1 MKKRA
6 MSLLL
11 ALVMMLALLPAQT
24 WATDTVDE
32 PGEAEE
38 QTMPAEPQEEA
49 LKAEKTAEA
58 PQVQAEAVT
67 SGTCGAEGDGSNLR
81 WSLSGGVLTISGTG
95 AMKDWEFYGNNVSP
109 WKESKDQ
116 ITRVV
121 IKSGVTSIGNN
132 AFSSCF
138 YLTDISMP
146 DTVTRIGR
154 EAIYACLNLT
164 SLDISRV
171 KTFDAGALCNS
182 GLTEV
187 AIPSGITELPGNLL
201 SSCKKLTKV
210 TLPEGITK
218 IGVTVFGECESLA
231 SITLPRTVTSI
242 GSYAFDDTA
251 IRTIDIPNGVTE
263 IGERAFGQCPNL
275 TELVIPDSVV
285 KIGLNVV
292 EGCSKLRSI
301 YIGKNVTSLFETFG
315 GYGSFVR
322 VPFADCSALATIT
335 VNKDNQSYTAV
346 DNVLFDKEMKQL
358 IRCAPAKTGSYSLP
372 ASVTSIYWREA
383 FADSQLTDITIP
395 EGVTVIPKLTF
406 MNSAV
411 RTVILPK
418 TLTTIYESAFKGC
431 TNLTSIAIPEGIEN
445 IEAETFY
452 NCTSLAR
459 VTLPNSLRR
468 IYSEAFSGC
477 TGLGS
482 IVIPEGTWYIANHA
496 FFGCTA
502 MAYVGFPKTIASI
515 EEAAFLGC
523 ENLKDVYYKGTETE
537 WKEVARG
544 WPIEGDPLIKLD
556 TIFHFETDAPATPL
570 LPGCPTG
577 GDKVQI
583 QDVAFVYE
591 FLTGQKQGDDA
602 VKEGSAQWNAMNVN
616 GDETVDVYDLQMIY
630 EMACGLQ

>member
-49 LKAEKTAEA
+49 LKAETTAEA
-58 PQVQAEAVT
+58 PQVQVEAVT

-95 AMKDWEFYGNNVSP
+95 AMKNWKNYYDPSP
-109 WKESKDQ
+109 WEKNDQ
-116 ITRVV
+116 ITHVV
-121 IKSGVTSIGNN
+121 IESGVTSIGNS
-132 AFSSCF
+132 AFWGCF

-146 DTVTRIGR
+146 DTVTRIGG

-164 SLDISRV
+164 SLDISCV

-218 IGVTVFGECESLA
+218 IGVTVFASCESLT
-231 SITLPRTVTSI
+231 SIKIPSTVASI
-242 GSYAFDDTA
+242 GSYAFDQSA
-251 IRTIDIPNGVTE
+251 IQNISIPDGVTE
-263 IGERAFGQCPNL
+263 IGEMAFGQCPNL

-285 KIGLNVV
+285 KIGRNIV
-292 EGCSKLRSI
+292 EGSSKLRSI
-301 YIGKNVTSLFETFG
+301 HLGKGVENIFWVNSIAGANEFRTFQDCESLT
-315 GYGSFVR
+315 Y
-322 VPFADCSALATIT
+322 IT
-335 VNKDNQSYTAV
+335 VDPDNQYYTAE
-346 DNVLFDKEMKQL
+346 DNVLFNKDKTEVY
-358 IRCAPAKTGSYSLP
+358 RSAPGKTGSY
-372 ASVTSIYWREA
+372 
-383 FADSQLTDITIP
+383 
-395 EGVTVIPKLTF
+395 
-406 MNSAV
+406 
-411 RTVILPK
+411 
-418 TLTTIYESAFKGC
+418 
-431 TNLTSIAIPEGIEN
+431 
-445 IEAETFY
+445 
-452 NCTSLAR
+452 
-459 VTLPNSLRR
+459 TLPNSVKTMENTFIFEDSQL
-468 IYSEAFSGC
+468 S
-477 TGLGS
+477 S
-482 IVIPEGTWYIANHA
+482 IVIPEGVQSIPRSTFKN
-496 FFGCTA
+496 CT
-502 MAYVGFPKTIASI
+502 
-515 EEAAFLGC
+515 
-523 ENLKDVYYKGTETE
+523 NLKKIWLPKSLRIVGMNAFVAGMEDLGADPIEDVYYAGSEDDWNSINFVDGIRPSGTVHYNAE
-537 WKEVARG
+537 
-544 WPIEGDPLIKLD
+544 
-556 TIFHFETDAPATPL
+556 TPL

-616 GDETVDVYDLQMIY
+616 GDETVDVYDLQTIY
-630 EMACGLQ
+630 EIACGL

>member
-95 AMKDWEFYGNNVSP
+95 AMKNWKNYYDPSP
-109 WKESKDQ
+109 WEKNDQ
-116 ITRVV
+116 ITHVV
-121 IKSGVTSIGNN
+121 IESGVTSIGNS
-132 AFSSCF
+132 AFWGCF

-285 KIGLNVV
+285 KIGRNVV

-301 YIGKNVTSLFETFG
+301 HLGKGVENIFWVNSIAGANEFRTFQDCESLT
-315 GYGSFVR
+315 Y
-322 VPFADCSALATIT
+322 IT
-335 VNKDNQSYTAV
+335 VDPDNQYYTAE
-346 DNVLFDKEMKQL
+346 DNVLFNKDKTEVY
-358 IRCAPAKTGSYSLP
+358 RSAPGKTGSY
-372 ASVTSIYWREA
+372 
-383 FADSQLTDITIP
+383 
-395 EGVTVIPKLTF
+395 
-406 MNSAV
+406 
-411 RTVILPK
+411 
-418 TLTTIYESAFKGC
+418 
-431 TNLTSIAIPEGIEN
+431 
-445 IEAETFY
+445 
-452 NCTSLAR
+452 
-459 VTLPNSLRR
+459 TLPNSVKTMENTFIFEDSQL
-468 IYSEAFSGC
+468 S
-477 TGLGS
+477 S
-482 IVIPEGTWYIANHA
+482 IVIPEG
-496 FFGCTA
+496 
-502 MAYVGFPKTIASI
+502 VQGFPRCTFKNCT
-515 EEAAFLGC
+515 
-523 ENLKDVYYKGTETE
+523 NLKEIWLPKSLKVVGQNAFVASMEDLGADPIEDVYYAGSKDDWNDIYFADGGRPSGTVHYNAE
-537 WKEVARG
+537 
-544 WPIEGDPLIKLD
+544 
-556 TIFHFETDAPATPL
+556 TPL

>member
-32 PGEAEE
+32 PGETEE
-38 QTMPAEPQEEA
+38 QTMPAEPQKEA

-95 AMKDWEFYGNNVSP
+95 AMKNWKNYYDPSP
-109 WKESKDQ
+109 WEKNDQ
-116 ITRVV
+116 ITHVV
-121 IKSGVTSIGNN
+121 IESGVTSIGNS
-132 AFSSCF
+132 AFWGCF

-146 DTVTRIGR
+146 DTVTRIGG

-164 SLDISRV
+164 SLDISCV

-218 IGVTVFGECESLA
+218 IGVTVFASCESLT
-231 SITLPRTVTSI
+231 SIKIPSTVTSI
-242 GSYAFDDTA
+242 GSYAFDQSA
-251 IRTIDIPNGVTE
+251 IQNISIPDGVTE
-263 IGERAFGQCPNL
+263 IGERAFSYCPNL
-275 TELVIPDSVV
+275 TELVIPDSVL
-285 KIGLNVV
+285 KIGHKIV
-292 EGCSKLRSI
+292 EGSSKLRSI
-301 YIGKNVTSLFETFG
+301 HLGKGVENIFWVNSIAGANEFRTFQDCESLT
-315 GYGSFVR
+315 Y
-322 VPFADCSALATIT
+322 IT
-335 VNKDNQSYTAV
+335 VDPDNQYYTAE
-346 DNVLFDKEMKQL
+346 DNVLFNKDKTEVY
-358 IRCAPAKTGSYSLP
+358 RSAPGKTGSY
-372 ASVTSIYWREA
+372 
-383 FADSQLTDITIP
+383 
-395 EGVTVIPKLTF
+395 
-406 MNSAV
+406 
-411 RTVILPK
+411 
-418 TLTTIYESAFKGC
+418 
-431 TNLTSIAIPEGIEN
+431 
-445 IEAETFY
+445 
-452 NCTSLAR
+452 
-459 VTLPNSLRR
+459 TLPNSVKTMENTFIFEDSQL
-468 IYSEAFSGC
+468 S
-477 TGLGS
+477 S
-482 IVIPEGTWYIANHA
+482 IVIPEG
-496 FFGCTA
+496 
-502 MAYVGFPKTIASI
+502 VQGFPRCTFKNCT
-515 EEAAFLGC
+515 
-523 ENLKDVYYKGTETE
+523 NLKEIWLPKSLKVVGQNAFVASMEDLGADPIEDVYYAGSKDDWNDIYFADGGRPSGTVHYNAE
-537 WKEVARG
+537 
-544 WPIEGDPLIKLD
+544 
-556 TIFHFETDAPATPL
+556 TPL

-616 GDETVDVYDLQMIY
+616 GDETVDVYDLQTIY
-630 EMACGLQ
+630 EIACGLQ

>member
-95 AMKDWEFYGNNVSP
+95 AMKDWGFYGNNVSP
-109 WKESKDQ
+109 WCENEQ
-116 ITRVV
+116 ITSVV
-121 IKSGVTSIGNN
+121 IGEGVTTIGDNAFFSCRQVAKVKLPTTLKSIGSCAFYN
-132 AFSSCF
+132 ASLKNIDIPDGVTTLSMAFQNCRGLTAINVPSSV
-138 YLTDISMP
+138 TDI
-146 DTVTRIGR
+146 DAAFCNCIG
-154 EAIYACLNLT
+154 LT
-164 SLDISRV
+164 S
-171 KTFDAGALCNS
+171 
-182 GLTEV
+182 
-187 AIPSGITELPGNLL
+187 
-201 SSCKKLTKV
+201 V
-210 TLPEGITK
+210 TLPEGLKELGDYTFSECTSLTSIK
-218 IGVTVFGECESLA
+218 IPS
-231 SITLPRTVTSI
+231 TVTSI
-242 GSYAFDDTA
+242 GSYAFDQSA

-315 GYGSFVR
+315 GYGSFQR

-383 FADSQLTDITIP
+383 FADSQLTDITIH

-502 MAYVGFPKTIASI
+502 MAYVGFPKTIARI

>member
-49 LKAEKTAEA
+49 LKAETTAEA
-58 PQVQAEAVT
+58 PQVQVEAVT

-95 AMKDWEFYGNNVSP
+95 AMKNWKNYYDPSP
-109 WKESKDQ
+109 WEKNDQ
-116 ITRVV
+116 ITHVV
-121 IKSGVTSIGNN
+121 IESGVTSIGNS
-132 AFSSCF
+132 AFWGCF

-146 DTVTRIGR
+146 DTVTRIGD

-164 SLDISRV
+164 SLDISCV

-218 IGVTVFGECESLA
+218 IGVTVFASCESLT
-231 SITLPRTVTSI
+231 SIKIPSTVTSI
-242 GSYAFDDTA
+242 GSYAFDQSA
-251 IRTIDIPNGVTE
+251 IQNISIPDGVTE
-263 IGERAFGQCPNL
+263 IGEMAFGQCPNL

-285 KIGLNVV
+285 KIGRNIV
-292 EGCSKLRSI
+292 EGSSKLRSI
-301 YIGKNVTSLFETFG
+301 HLGKGVENIFWVNSIAGANEFRTFQDCESLT
-315 GYGSFVR
+315 Y
-322 VPFADCSALATIT
+322 IT
-335 VNKDNQSYTAV
+335 VDPDNQYYTAE
-346 DNVLFDKEMKQL
+346 DNVLFNKDKTEVY
-358 IRCAPAKTGSYSLP
+358 RSAPGKTGSY
-372 ASVTSIYWREA
+372 
-383 FADSQLTDITIP
+383 
-395 EGVTVIPKLTF
+395 
-406 MNSAV
+406 
-411 RTVILPK
+411 
-418 TLTTIYESAFKGC
+418 
-431 TNLTSIAIPEGIEN
+431 
-445 IEAETFY
+445 
-452 NCTSLAR
+452 
-459 VTLPNSLRR
+459 TLPNSVKTMENTFIFEDSQL
-468 IYSEAFSGC
+468 S
-477 TGLGS
+477 S
-482 IVIPEGTWYIANHA
+482 IVIPEGVQSIPRSTFKN
-496 FFGCTA
+496 CT
-502 MAYVGFPKTIASI
+502 
-515 EEAAFLGC
+515 
-523 ENLKDVYYKGTETE
+523 NLKKIWLPKSLRIVGMNAFVAGMEDLGADPIEDVYYAGSEDDWNSINFVDGIRPSGTVHYNAE
-537 WKEVARG
+537 
-544 WPIEGDPLIKLD
+544 
-556 TIFHFETDAPATPL
+556 TPL

-616 GDETVDVYDLQMIY
+616 GDETVDVYDLQTIY
-630 EMACGLQ
+630 EIACGLQ

>member
-95 AMKDWEFYGNNVSP
+95 AMKNWKNYYDPSP
-109 WKESKDQ
+109 WEKNDQ
-116 ITRVV
+116 ITHVV
-121 IKSGVTSIGNN
+121 IESGVTSIGNS
-132 AFSSCF
+132 AFWGCF

-285 KIGLNVV
+285 KIGRNVV

-301 YIGKNVTSLFETFG
+301 HLGKGVENIFWVNSIAGANEFRTFQDCESLT
-315 GYGSFVR
+315 Y
-322 VPFADCSALATIT
+322 IT
-335 VNKDNQSYTAV
+335 VDPNNQYYTAE
-346 DNVLFDKEMKQL
+346 DNVLFNKDKTEVY
-358 IRCAPAKTGSYSLP
+358 RSAPGKTGSY
-372 ASVTSIYWREA
+372 
-383 FADSQLTDITIP
+383 
-395 EGVTVIPKLTF
+395 
-406 MNSAV
+406 
-411 RTVILPK
+411 
-418 TLTTIYESAFKGC
+418 
-431 TNLTSIAIPEGIEN
+431 
-445 IEAETFY
+445 
-452 NCTSLAR
+452 
-459 VTLPNSLRR
+459 TLPNSVKTMENTFIFEDSQL
-468 IYSEAFSGC
+468 S
-477 TGLGS
+477 S
-482 IVIPEGTWYIANHA
+482 IVIPEG
-496 FFGCTA
+496 
-502 MAYVGFPKTIASI
+502 VQGFPRCTFKNCT
-515 EEAAFLGC
+515 
-523 ENLKDVYYKGTETE
+523 NLKEIWLPKSLKVVGQNAFVASMEDLGADPIEDVYYAGSKDDWNDIYFADGGRPSGTVHYNAE
-537 WKEVARG
+537 
-544 WPIEGDPLIKLD
+544 
-556 TIFHFETDAPATPL
+556 TPL

-616 GDETVDVYDLQMIY
+616 GDETVDVYDLQTIY

>member
-6 MSLLL
+6 ISLLL
-11 ALVMMLALLPAQT
+11 AVVMMLALLPAQT

-116 ITRVV
+116 ITHVV

-315 GYGSFVR
+315 GYDSFQR

-383 FADSQLTDITIP
+383 FADSQLTDITIH

-537 WKEVARG
+537 WEKVARG

-556 TIFHFETDAPATPL
+556 TNFHFETDAPATPL
-570 LPGCPTG
+570 LPGNPTG
-577 GDKVQI
+577 SGKVDI
-583 QDVAFVYE
+583 QDVAFAYE
-591 FLTGQKQGDDA
+591 YLTGQKQGENA
-602 VKEGSAQWNAMNVN
+602 VEENSAQWNAMDVN
-616 GDETVDVYDLQMIY
+616 GDKTVDVYDLQAIY
-630 EMACGLQ
+630 EMAVGLR

>member
-38 QTMPAEPQEEA
+38 QTMPAEPQKEA
-49 LKAEKTAEA
+49 LKAEKAAEA

-67 SGTCGAEGDGSNLR
+67 SGTCGAEGDGSNLT
-81 WSLSGGVLTISGTG
+81 WKLSGGVLTISGTG
-95 AMKDWEFYGNNVSP
+95 AMKNWKNYYDPSP
-109 WKESKDQ
+109 WEKNDQ
-116 ITRVV
+116 ITHVV
-121 IKSGVTSIGNN
+121 IESGVTSIGNS
-132 AFSSCF
+132 AFWGCF

-285 KIGLNVV
+285 KIGRNIV
-292 EGCSKLRSI
+292 EGSSKLRSI
-301 YIGKNVTSLFETFG
+301 HLGKGVENIFWVNSIAGANEFRTFQDCESLT
-315 GYGSFVR
+315 Y
-322 VPFADCSALATIT
+322 IT
-335 VNKDNQSYTAV
+335 VDPDNQYYTAE
-346 DNVLFDKEMKQL
+346 DNVLFNKDKTEVY
-358 IRCAPAKTGSYSLP
+358 RSAPGKTGSY
-372 ASVTSIYWREA
+372 
-383 FADSQLTDITIP
+383 
-395 EGVTVIPKLTF
+395 
-406 MNSAV
+406 
-411 RTVILPK
+411 
-418 TLTTIYESAFKGC
+418 
-431 TNLTSIAIPEGIEN
+431 
-445 IEAETFY
+445 
-452 NCTSLAR
+452 
-459 VTLPNSLRR
+459 TLPNSVKTMENTFIFEDSQL
-468 IYSEAFSGC
+468 S
-477 TGLGS
+477 S
-482 IVIPEGTWYIANHA
+482 IVIPEGVQSIPRSTFKN
-496 FFGCTA
+496 CT
-502 MAYVGFPKTIASI
+502 
-515 EEAAFLGC
+515 
-523 ENLKDVYYKGTETE
+523 NLKKIWLPKSLRIVGMNAFVAGMEDLGADPIEDVYYAGSEDDWNSINFVDGIRPSGTVHYNAE
-537 WKEVARG
+537 
-544 WPIEGDPLIKLD
+544 
-556 TIFHFETDAPATPL
+556 TPL

-616 GDETVDVYDLQMIY
+616 GDETVDVYDLQTIY
-630 EMACGLQ
+630 EIACGLQ

>member
-38 QTMPAEPQEEA
+38 QTMPAEPQKEA

-67 SGTCGAEGDGSNLR
+67 SGTCGAEGDGSNLT

-109 WKESKDQ
+109 WCENEQ
-116 ITRVV
+116 ITGIV
-121 IKSGVTSIGNN
+121 INDGVTSVGDGAFYQCKNVTNVKLPDTLKSIGYL
-132 AFSSCF
+132 AFYSCF
-138 YLTDISMP
+138 GLKAVDIPNGVTSLTSAFQNCRSLTTIDVPSSVTDIGGAFATCVS
-146 DTVTRIGR
+146 
-154 EAIYACLNLT
+154 LT
-164 SLDISRV
+164 
-171 KTFDAGALCNS
+171 N
-182 GLTEV
+182 
-187 AIPSGITELPGNLL
+187 
-201 SSCKKLTKV
+201 V
-210 TLPEGITK
+210 TLPEGLTEIGKNAFASCERLTSIK
-218 IGVTVFGECESLA
+218 IPS
-231 SITLPRTVTSI
+231 TVTSI

-285 KIGLNVV
+285 KIGRNVV

-301 YIGKNVTSLFETFG
+301 HLGKGVENIFWVNSIAGANEFRTFQDCESLT
-315 GYGSFVR
+315 Y
-322 VPFADCSALATIT
+322 IT
-335 VNKDNQSYTAV
+335 VDPDNQYYTAE
-346 DNVLFDKEMKQL
+346 DNVLFNKDKTEVY
-358 IRCAPAKTGSYSLP
+358 RSAPGKTGSY
-372 ASVTSIYWREA
+372 
-383 FADSQLTDITIP
+383 
-395 EGVTVIPKLTF
+395 
-406 MNSAV
+406 
-411 RTVILPK
+411 
-418 TLTTIYESAFKGC
+418 
-431 TNLTSIAIPEGIEN
+431 
-445 IEAETFY
+445 
-452 NCTSLAR
+452 
-459 VTLPNSLRR
+459 TLPNSVKTMENTFIFEDSQL
-468 IYSEAFSGC
+468 S
-477 TGLGS
+477 S
-482 IVIPEGTWYIANHA
+482 IVIPEG
-496 FFGCTA
+496 
-502 MAYVGFPKTIASI
+502 VQGFPRCTFKNCT
-515 EEAAFLGC
+515 
-523 ENLKDVYYKGTETE
+523 NLKKIWLPKSLKVVGSNAFVAGMEDLGADPIEDVYYAGSEDDWNNIYFAGGGHPSGTVHYNAE
-537 WKEVARG
+537 
-544 WPIEGDPLIKLD
+544 
-556 TIFHFETDAPATPL
+556 TPL
-570 LPGCPTG
+570 QPGCPTG

>member
-95 AMKDWEFYGNNVSP
+95 AMKNWKNYYDPSP
-109 WKESKDQ
+109 WEKNDQ
-116 ITRVV
+116 ITHVV
-121 IKSGVTSIGNN
+121 IESGVTSIGNS
-132 AFSSCF
+132 AFWGCF

-285 KIGLNVV
+285 KIGRNVV

-301 YIGKNVTSLFETFG
+301 HLGKGVENIFWVNSIAGANEFRTFQDCESLT
-315 GYGSFVR
+315 Y
-322 VPFADCSALATIT
+322 IT
-335 VNKDNQSYTAV
+335 VDPNNQYYTAE
-346 DNVLFDKEMKQL
+346 DNVLFNKDKTEVY
-358 IRCAPAKTGSYSLP
+358 RSAPGKTGSY
-372 ASVTSIYWREA
+372 
-383 FADSQLTDITIP
+383 
-395 EGVTVIPKLTF
+395 
-406 MNSAV
+406 
-411 RTVILPK
+411 
-418 TLTTIYESAFKGC
+418 
-431 TNLTSIAIPEGIEN
+431 
-445 IEAETFY
+445 
-452 NCTSLAR
+452 
-459 VTLPNSLRR
+459 TLPNSVKTMENTFIFEDSQL
-468 IYSEAFSGC
+468 S
-477 TGLGS
+477 S
-482 IVIPEGTWYIANHA
+482 IVIPEG
-496 FFGCTA
+496 
-502 MAYVGFPKTIASI
+502 VQGFPRCTFKNCT
-515 EEAAFLGC
+515 
-523 ENLKDVYYKGTETE
+523 NLKEIWLPKSLKVVGQNAFVASMEDLGADPIEDVYYAGSKDDWNDIYFADGGRPSGTVHYNAE
-537 WKEVARG
+537 
-544 WPIEGDPLIKLD
+544 
-556 TIFHFETDAPATPL
+556 TPL

-591 FLTGQKQGDDA
+591 FLTGQMQGDDA

-616 GDETVDVYDLQMIY
+616 GDETVDVYDLQTIY
-630 EMACGLQ
+630 EIACGLQ

>member
-95 AMKDWEFYGNNVSP
+95 AMKNWKNYYDPSP
-109 WKESKDQ
+109 WEKNDQ
-116 ITRVV
+116 ITHVV
-121 IKSGVTSIGNN
+121 IESGVTSIGNS
-132 AFSSCF
+132 AFWGCF

-218 IGVTVFGECESLA
+218 IGVTVFASCESLT
-231 SITLPRTVTSI
+231 SIKIPSTVTSI
-242 GSYAFDDTA
+242 GSYAFDQSA
-251 IRTIDIPNGVTE
+251 IQTINIPNGVTE
-263 IGERAFGQCPNL
+263 IGEMAFGQCPNL

-285 KIGLNVV
+285 KIGRNVV

-301 YIGKNVTSLFETFG
+301 HLGKGVENIFWVNSIAGANEFRTFQDCESLT
-315 GYGSFVR
+315 Y
-322 VPFADCSALATIT
+322 IT
-335 VNKDNQSYTAV
+335 VDPDNQYYTAE
-346 DNVLFDKEMKQL
+346 DNVLFNKDKTEVY
-358 IRCAPAKTGSYSLP
+358 RSAPGKTGSY
-372 ASVTSIYWREA
+372 
-383 FADSQLTDITIP
+383 
-395 EGVTVIPKLTF
+395 
-406 MNSAV
+406 
-411 RTVILPK
+411 
-418 TLTTIYESAFKGC
+418 
-431 TNLTSIAIPEGIEN
+431 
-445 IEAETFY
+445 
-452 NCTSLAR
+452 
-459 VTLPNSLRR
+459 TLPNSVKTMENTFIFEDSQL
-468 IYSEAFSGC
+468 S
-477 TGLGS
+477 S
-482 IVIPEGTWYIANHA
+482 IVIPEG
-496 FFGCTA
+496 
-502 MAYVGFPKTIASI
+502 VQGFPRCTFKNCT
-515 EEAAFLGC
+515 
-523 ENLKDVYYKGTETE
+523 NLKEIWLPKSLKVVGQNAFVASMEDLGADPIEDVYYAGSKDDWNDIYFADGGRPSGTVHYNAE
-537 WKEVARG
+537 
-544 WPIEGDPLIKLD
+544 
-556 TIFHFETDAPATPL
+556 TPL

-591 FLTGQKQGDDA
+591 FLTGQMQGDDT

>member
-38 QTMPAEPQEEA
+38 QTMPAEPQKEA
-49 LKAEKTAEA
+49 LKAEKAAEA

-67 SGTCGAEGDGSNLR
+67 SGTCGAEGDGSNLT
-81 WSLSGGVLTISGTG
+81 WKLSGGVLTISGTG
-95 AMKDWEFYGNNVSP
+95 AMKNWKNYYDPSP
-109 WKESKDQ
+109 WEKNDQ
-116 ITRVV
+116 ITHVV
-121 IKSGVTSIGNN
+121 IESGVTSIGNS
-132 AFSSCF
+132 AFWGCF

-146 DTVTRIGR
+146 DTVTRIGG

-218 IGVTVFGECESLA
+218 IGVTVFASCESLT
-231 SITLPRTVTSI
+231 SIKIPSTVTSI

-285 KIGLNVV
+285 KIGRNVV

-301 YIGKNVTSLFETFG
+301 HLGKGVENIFWVNSIAGANEFRTFQDCESLT
-315 GYGSFVR
+315 Y
-322 VPFADCSALATIT
+322 IT
-335 VNKDNQSYTAV
+335 VDPDNQYYTAE
-346 DNVLFDKEMKQL
+346 DNVLFNKDKTEVY
-358 IRCAPAKTGSYSLP
+358 RSAPGKTGSY
-372 ASVTSIYWREA
+372 
-383 FADSQLTDITIP
+383 
-395 EGVTVIPKLTF
+395 
-406 MNSAV
+406 
-411 RTVILPK
+411 
-418 TLTTIYESAFKGC
+418 
-431 TNLTSIAIPEGIEN
+431 
-445 IEAETFY
+445 
-452 NCTSLAR
+452 
-459 VTLPNSLRR
+459 TLPNSVKTMENTFIFEDSQL
-468 IYSEAFSGC
+468 S
-477 TGLGS
+477 S
-482 IVIPEGTWYIANHA
+482 IVIPEG
-496 FFGCTA
+496 
-502 MAYVGFPKTIASI
+502 VQGFPRCTFKNCT
-515 EEAAFLGC
+515 
-523 ENLKDVYYKGTETE
+523 NLKEIWLPKSLKVVGQNAFVASMEDLGADPIEDVYYAGSKDDWNDIYFADGGRPSGTVHYNAE
-537 WKEVARG
+537 
-544 WPIEGDPLIKLD
+544 
-556 TIFHFETDAPATPL
+556 TPL

-616 GDETVDVYDLQMIY
+616 GDETVDVYDLQTIY
-630 EMACGLQ
+630 EIACGLQ

>member
-95 AMKDWEFYGNNVSP
+95 AMKNWKNYYDPSP
-109 WKESKDQ
+109 WEKNDQ
-116 ITRVV
+116 ITHVV
-121 IKSGVTSIGNN
+121 IESGVTSIGNS
-132 AFSSCF
+132 AFWGCF

-218 IGVTVFGECESLA
+218 IGVTVFGSCESLT
-231 SITLPRTVTSI
+231 SIKIPSTVTSI
-242 GSYAFDDTA
+242 GSYAFDQSA
-251 IRTIDIPNGVTE
+251 IQTINIPNGVTE
-263 IGERAFGQCPNL
+263 IGEMAFGQCPNL

-285 KIGLNVV
+285 KIGRNVV

-301 YIGKNVTSLFETFG
+301 HLGKGVENIFWVNSIAGANEFRTFQDCESLT
-315 GYGSFVR
+315 Y
-322 VPFADCSALATIT
+322 IT
-335 VNKDNQSYTAV
+335 VDPDNQYYTAE
-346 DNVLFDKEMKQL
+346 DNVLFNKDKTEVY
-358 IRCAPAKTGSYSLP
+358 RSAPGKTGSY
-372 ASVTSIYWREA
+372 
-383 FADSQLTDITIP
+383 
-395 EGVTVIPKLTF
+395 
-406 MNSAV
+406 
-411 RTVILPK
+411 
-418 TLTTIYESAFKGC
+418 
-431 TNLTSIAIPEGIEN
+431 
-445 IEAETFY
+445 
-452 NCTSLAR
+452 
-459 VTLPNSLRR
+459 TLPNSVKTMENTFIFEDSQL
-468 IYSEAFSGC
+468 S
-477 TGLGS
+477 S
-482 IVIPEGTWYIANHA
+482 IVIPEG
-496 FFGCTA
+496 
-502 MAYVGFPKTIASI
+502 VQGFPRCTFKNCT
-515 EEAAFLGC
+515 
-523 ENLKDVYYKGTETE
+523 NLKEIWLPKSLKVVGQNAFVASMEDLGADPIEDVYYAGSKDDWNDIYFADGGRPSGTVHYNAE
-537 WKEVARG
+537 
-544 WPIEGDPLIKLD
+544 
-556 TIFHFETDAPATPL
+556 TPL

>member
-38 QTMPAEPQEEA
+38 QTMPAEPQKEA
-49 LKAEKTAEA
+49 LKAETTAEA

-95 AMKDWEFYGNNVSP
+95 AMKNWKNYYDPSP
-109 WKESKDQ
+109 WEKNDQ
-116 ITRVV
+116 ITHVV
-121 IKSGVTSIGNN
+121 IESGVTSIGNS
-132 AFSSCF
+132 AFWGCF

-285 KIGLNVV
+285 KIGRNIV
-292 EGCSKLRSI
+292 EGSSKLRSI
-301 YIGKNVTSLFETFG
+301 HLGKGVENIFWVNSIAGANEFRTFQDCESLT
-315 GYGSFVR
+315 Y
-322 VPFADCSALATIT
+322 IT
-335 VNKDNQSYTAV
+335 VDPDNQYYTAE
-346 DNVLFDKEMKQL
+346 DNVLFNKDKTEVY
-358 IRCAPAKTGSYSLP
+358 RSAPGKTGSY
-372 ASVTSIYWREA
+372 
-383 FADSQLTDITIP
+383 
-395 EGVTVIPKLTF
+395 
-406 MNSAV
+406 
-411 RTVILPK
+411 
-418 TLTTIYESAFKGC
+418 
-431 TNLTSIAIPEGIEN
+431 
-445 IEAETFY
+445 
-452 NCTSLAR
+452 
-459 VTLPNSLRR
+459 TLPNSVKTMENTFIFEDSQL
-468 IYSEAFSGC
+468 S
-477 TGLGS
+477 S
-482 IVIPEGTWYIANHA
+482 IVIPEG
-496 FFGCTA
+496 
-502 MAYVGFPKTIASI
+502 VQGFPRCTFKNCT
-515 EEAAFLGC
+515 
-523 ENLKDVYYKGTETE
+523 NLKEIWLPKSLKVVGQNAFVASMEDLGADPIEDVYYAGSKDDWNDIYFADGGRPSGTVHYNAE
-537 WKEVARG
+537 
-544 WPIEGDPLIKLD
+544 
-556 TIFHFETDAPATPL
+556 TPL

>member
-95 AMKDWEFYGNNVSP
+95 AMKNWKNYYDPSP
-109 WKESKDQ
+109 WEKNDQ
-116 ITRVV
+116 ITHVV
-121 IKSGVTSIGNN
+121 IESGVTSIGNS
-132 AFSSCF
+132 AFWGCF

-218 IGVTVFGECESLA
+218 IGVTVFGSCESLT
-231 SITLPRTVTSI
+231 SIKIPSTVTSI
-242 GSYAFDDTA
+242 GSYAFDQSA
-251 IRTIDIPNGVTE
+251 IQTINIPNGVME
-263 IGERAFGQCPNL
+263 IGEMAFGQCPNL

-285 KIGLNVV
+285 KIGRNVV

-301 YIGKNVTSLFETFG
+301 HLGKGVENIFWVNSIAGANEFRTFQDCESLT
-315 GYGSFVR
+315 Y
-322 VPFADCSALATIT
+322 IT
-335 VNKDNQSYTAV
+335 VDPDNQYYTAE
-346 DNVLFDKEMKQL
+346 DNVLFNKDKTEVY
-358 IRCAPAKTGSYSLP
+358 RSAPGKTGSY
-372 ASVTSIYWREA
+372 
-383 FADSQLTDITIP
+383 
-395 EGVTVIPKLTF
+395 
-406 MNSAV
+406 
-411 RTVILPK
+411 
-418 TLTTIYESAFKGC
+418 
-431 TNLTSIAIPEGIEN
+431 
-445 IEAETFY
+445 
-452 NCTSLAR
+452 
-459 VTLPNSLRR
+459 TLPNSVKTMENTFIFEDSQL
-468 IYSEAFSGC
+468 S
-477 TGLGS
+477 S
-482 IVIPEGTWYIANHA
+482 IVIPEG
-496 FFGCTA
+496 
-502 MAYVGFPKTIASI
+502 VQGFPRCTFKNCT
-515 EEAAFLGC
+515 
-523 ENLKDVYYKGTETE
+523 NLKEIWLPKSLKVVGQNAFVASMEDLGADPIEDVYYAGSKDDWNDIYFADGGRPSGTVHYNAE
-537 WKEVARG
+537 
-544 WPIEGDPLIKLD
+544 
-556 TIFHFETDAPATPL
+556 TPL

-591 FLTGQKQGDDA
+591 FLTGQMQGDDT

>member
-1 MKKRA
+1 MKTGSGKKGYPFFLGSAEPRRVFCISDKKERENMKKRA

-49 LKAEKTAEA
+49 LKAETTAEA
-58 PQVQAEAVT
+58 PQVQVEAVT

-95 AMKDWEFYGNNVSP
+95 AMKNWKNYYDPSP
-109 WKESKDQ
+109 WEKNDQ
-116 ITRVV
+116 ITHVV
-121 IKSGVTSIGNN
+121 IESGVTSIGNS
-132 AFSSCF
+132 AFWGCF

-146 DTVTRIGR
+146 DTVTRIGG

-164 SLDISRV
+164 SLDISCV

-218 IGVTVFGECESLA
+218 IGVTVFASCESLT
-231 SITLPRTVTSI
+231 SIKIPSTVASI
-242 GSYAFDDTA
+242 GSYAFDQSA
-251 IRTIDIPNGVTE
+251 IQNISIPDGVTE
-263 IGERAFGQCPNL
+263 IGEMAFGQCPNL

-285 KIGLNVV
+285 KIGRNIV
-292 EGCSKLRSI
+292 EGSSKLRSI
-301 YIGKNVTSLFETFG
+301 HLGKGVENIFWVNSIAGANEFRTFQDCESLT
-315 GYGSFVR
+315 Y
-322 VPFADCSALATIT
+322 IT
-335 VNKDNQSYTAV
+335 VDPDNQYYTAE
-346 DNVLFDKEMKQL
+346 DNVLFNKDKTEVY
-358 IRCAPAKTGSYSLP
+358 RSAPGKTGSY
-372 ASVTSIYWREA
+372 
-383 FADSQLTDITIP
+383 
-395 EGVTVIPKLTF
+395 
-406 MNSAV
+406 
-411 RTVILPK
+411 
-418 TLTTIYESAFKGC
+418 
-431 TNLTSIAIPEGIEN
+431 
-445 IEAETFY
+445 
-452 NCTSLAR
+452 
-459 VTLPNSLRR
+459 TLPNSVKTMENTFIFEDSQL
-468 IYSEAFSGC
+468 S
-477 TGLGS
+477 S
-482 IVIPEGTWYIANHA
+482 IVIPEGVQSIPRSTFKN
-496 FFGCTA
+496 CT
-502 MAYVGFPKTIASI
+502 
-515 EEAAFLGC
+515 
-523 ENLKDVYYKGTETE
+523 NLKKIWLPKSLRIVGMNAFVAGMEDLGADPIEDVYYAGSEDDWNSINFVDGIRPSGTVHYNAE
-537 WKEVARG
+537 
-544 WPIEGDPLIKLD
+544 
-556 TIFHFETDAPATPL
+556 TPL

-616 GDETVDVYDLQMIY
+616 GDETVDVYDLQTIY
-630 EMACGLQ
+630 EIACGL

>member
-11 ALVMMLALLPAQT
+11 VLVMMLALLPAQT

-38 QTMPAEPQEEA
+38 QTMPAEPQKEA

-95 AMKDWEFYGNNVSP
+95 AMKNWKNYYDPSP
-109 WKESKDQ
+109 WEKNDQ
-116 ITRVV
+116 ITHVV
-121 IKSGVTSIGNN
+121 IESGVTSIGNS
-132 AFSSCF
+132 AFWGCF

-146 DTVTRIGR
+146 DTVTRIGG

-164 SLDISRV
+164 SLDISCV

-218 IGVTVFGECESLA
+218 IGVTVFASCESLT
-231 SITLPRTVTSI
+231 SIKIPSTVTSI
-242 GSYAFDDTA
+242 GSYAFDQSA
-251 IRTIDIPNGVTE
+251 IQNISIPDGVTE
-263 IGERAFGQCPNL
+263 IGERAFSYCPNL
-275 TELVIPDSVV
+275 TELVIPDSVL
-285 KIGLNVV
+285 KIGHKIV
-292 EGCSKLRSI
+292 EGSSKLRSI
-301 YIGKNVTSLFETFG
+301 HLGKGVENIFWVNSIAGANEFRTFQDCESLT
-315 GYGSFVR
+315 Y
-322 VPFADCSALATIT
+322 IT
-335 VNKDNQSYTAV
+335 VDPDNQYYTAE
-346 DNVLFDKEMKQL
+346 DNVLFNKDKTEVY
-358 IRCAPAKTGSYSLP
+358 RSAPGKTGSY
-372 ASVTSIYWREA
+372 
-383 FADSQLTDITIP
+383 
-395 EGVTVIPKLTF
+395 
-406 MNSAV
+406 
-411 RTVILPK
+411 
-418 TLTTIYESAFKGC
+418 
-431 TNLTSIAIPEGIEN
+431 
-445 IEAETFY
+445 
-452 NCTSLAR
+452 
-459 VTLPNSLRR
+459 TLPNSVKTMENTFIFEDSQL
-468 IYSEAFSGC
+468 S
-477 TGLGS
+477 S
-482 IVIPEGTWYIANHA
+482 IVIPEG
-496 FFGCTA
+496 
-502 MAYVGFPKTIASI
+502 VQGFPRCTFKNCT
-515 EEAAFLGC
+515 
-523 ENLKDVYYKGTETE
+523 NLKEIWLPKSLKVVGQNAFVASMEDLGADPIEDVYYAGSKDDWNDIYFADGGRPSGTVHYNAE
-537 WKEVARG
+537 
-544 WPIEGDPLIKLD
+544 
-556 TIFHFETDAPATPL
+556 TPL

-616 GDETVDVYDLQMIY
+616 GDETVDVYDLQTIY
-630 EMACGLQ
+630 EIACGLQ

>member
-38 QTMPAEPQEEA
+38 QTMPAEPQKEA

-67 SGTCGAEGDGSNLR
+67 SGTCGAEGDGSNLT
-81 WSLSGGVLTISGTG
+81 WKLSGGVLTISGTG
-95 AMKDWEFYGNNVSP
+95 AMKNWKNYYDPSP
-109 WKESKDQ
+109 WEKNDQ
-116 ITRVV
+116 ITHVV
-121 IKSGVTSIGNN
+121 IESGVTSIGNS
-132 AFSSCF
+132 AFWGCF

-146 DTVTRIGR
+146 DTVTRIGD

-164 SLDISRV
+164 SLDISCV

-292 EGCSKLRSI
+292 EGSSKLRSI
-301 YIGKNVTSLFETFG
+301 HLGKGVENIFWVNSIAGANEFRTFQDCESLT
-315 GYGSFVR
+315 Y
-322 VPFADCSALATIT
+322 IT
-335 VNKDNQSYTAV
+335 VDPDNQYYTAE
-346 DNVLFDKEMKQL
+346 DNVLFNKDKTEVY
-358 IRCAPAKTGSYSLP
+358 RSAPGKTGSY
-372 ASVTSIYWREA
+372 
-383 FADSQLTDITIP
+383 
-395 EGVTVIPKLTF
+395 
-406 MNSAV
+406 
-411 RTVILPK
+411 
-418 TLTTIYESAFKGC
+418 
-431 TNLTSIAIPEGIEN
+431 
-445 IEAETFY
+445 
-452 NCTSLAR
+452 
-459 VTLPNSLRR
+459 TLPNSVKTMENTFIFEDSQL
-468 IYSEAFSGC
+468 S
-477 TGLGS
+477 S
-482 IVIPEGTWYIANHA
+482 IVIPEGVQSIPRSTFKN
-496 FFGCTA
+496 CT
-502 MAYVGFPKTIASI
+502 
-515 EEAAFLGC
+515 
-523 ENLKDVYYKGTETE
+523 NLKKIWLPKSLKVVGQNAFVASMEDLGADPIEDVYYAGSKDDWNDIYFADGGRPSGTVHYNAE
-537 WKEVARG
+537 
-544 WPIEGDPLIKLD
+544 
-556 TIFHFETDAPATPL
+556 TPL

-616 GDETVDVYDLQMIY
+616 GDETVDVYDLQTIY
-630 EMACGLQ
+630 EIACGLQ

>member
-67 SGTCGAEGDGSNLR
+67 SGTCGAEGDGSNLT

-116 ITRVV
+116 ITHVV

-285 KIGLNVV
+285 KIGRNIV
-292 EGCSKLRSI
+292 EGSSKLRSI
-301 YIGKNVTSLFETFG
+301 HLGKGVENIFWVNSIAGANEFRTFQDCESLT
-315 GYGSFVR
+315 Y
-322 VPFADCSALATIT
+322 IT
-335 VNKDNQSYTAV
+335 VDPDNQYYTAE
-346 DNVLFDKEMKQL
+346 DNVLFNKDKTEVY
-358 IRCAPAKTGSYSLP
+358 RSAPGKTGSY
-372 ASVTSIYWREA
+372 
-383 FADSQLTDITIP
+383 
-395 EGVTVIPKLTF
+395 
-406 MNSAV
+406 
-411 RTVILPK
+411 
-418 TLTTIYESAFKGC
+418 
-431 TNLTSIAIPEGIEN
+431 
-445 IEAETFY
+445 
-452 NCTSLAR
+452 
-459 VTLPNSLRR
+459 TLPNSVKTMENTFIFEDSQL
-468 IYSEAFSGC
+468 S
-477 TGLGS
+477 S
-482 IVIPEGTWYIANHA
+482 IVIPEG
-496 FFGCTA
+496 
-502 MAYVGFPKTIASI
+502 VQGFPRCTFKNCT
-515 EEAAFLGC
+515 
-523 ENLKDVYYKGTETE
+523 NLKKIWLPKSLKVVGSNAFVAGMEDLGADPIEDVYYAGSEDDWNNIYFAGGGHPSGTVHYNAE
-537 WKEVARG
+537 
-544 WPIEGDPLIKLD
+544 
-556 TIFHFETDAPATPL
+556 TPL

-591 FLTGQKQGDDA
+591 FLIGQKQGDDA

>member
-218 IGVTVFGECESLA
+218 IGVTVFGSCESLT
-231 SITLPRTVTSI
+231 SIKIPSTVTSI
-242 GSYAFDDTA
+242 GSYAFDQSA
-251 IRTIDIPNGVTE
+251 IQTINIPNGVTE

-285 KIGLNVV
+285 KIGRNVV

-301 YIGKNVTSLFETFG
+301 HLGKGVENIFWVNSIAGANEFRTFQDCESLT
-315 GYGSFVR
+315 Y
-322 VPFADCSALATIT
+322 IT
-335 VNKDNQSYTAV
+335 VDPDNQYYTAE
-346 DNVLFDKEMKQL
+346 DNVLFNKDKTEVY
-358 IRCAPAKTGSYSLP
+358 RSAPGKTGSY
-372 ASVTSIYWREA
+372 
-383 FADSQLTDITIP
+383 
-395 EGVTVIPKLTF
+395 
-406 MNSAV
+406 
-411 RTVILPK
+411 
-418 TLTTIYESAFKGC
+418 
-431 TNLTSIAIPEGIEN
+431 
-445 IEAETFY
+445 
-452 NCTSLAR
+452 
-459 VTLPNSLRR
+459 TLPNSVKTMENTFIFEDSQL
-468 IYSEAFSGC
+468 S
-477 TGLGS
+477 S
-482 IVIPEGTWYIANHA
+482 IVIPEG
-496 FFGCTA
+496 
-502 MAYVGFPKTIASI
+502 VQGFPRCTFKNCT
-515 EEAAFLGC
+515 
-523 ENLKDVYYKGTETE
+523 NLKEIWLPKSLKVVGQNAFVASMEDLGADPIEDVYYAGSKDDWNDIYFADGGRPSGTVHYNAE
-537 WKEVARG
+537 
-544 WPIEGDPLIKLD
+544 
-556 TIFHFETDAPATPL
+556 TPL

-591 FLTGQKQGDDA
+591 FLTGQMQGDDA

>member
-38 QTMPAEPQEEA
+38 QTMPAEPQKEA

-95 AMKDWEFYGNNVSP
+95 AMKNWKNYYDPSP
-109 WKESKDQ
+109 WEKNDQ
-116 ITRVV
+116 ITHVV
-121 IKSGVTSIGNN
+121 IESGVTSIGNS
-132 AFSSCF
+132 AFWGCF

-146 DTVTRIGR
+146 DTVTRIGG

-164 SLDISRV
+164 SLDISCV

-218 IGVTVFGECESLA
+218 IGVTVFASCESLT
-231 SITLPRTVTSI
+231 SIKIPSTVTSI

-285 KIGLNVV
+285 KIGRNIV
-292 EGCSKLRSI
+292 EGSSKLRSI
-301 YIGKNVTSLFETFG
+301 HLGKGVENIFWVNSIAGANEFRTFQDCESLT
-315 GYGSFVR
+315 Y
-322 VPFADCSALATIT
+322 IT
-335 VNKDNQSYTAV
+335 VDPDNQYYTAE
-346 DNVLFDKEMKQL
+346 DNVLFNKDKTEVY
-358 IRCAPAKTGSYSLP
+358 RSAPGKTGSY
-372 ASVTSIYWREA
+372 
-383 FADSQLTDITIP
+383 
-395 EGVTVIPKLTF
+395 
-406 MNSAV
+406 
-411 RTVILPK
+411 
-418 TLTTIYESAFKGC
+418 
-431 TNLTSIAIPEGIEN
+431 
-445 IEAETFY
+445 
-452 NCTSLAR
+452 
-459 VTLPNSLRR
+459 TLPNSVKTMENTFIFEDSQL
-468 IYSEAFSGC
+468 S
-477 TGLGS
+477 S
-482 IVIPEGTWYIANHA
+482 IVIPEGVQSIPRSTFKN
-496 FFGCTA
+496 CT
-502 MAYVGFPKTIASI
+502 
-515 EEAAFLGC
+515 
-523 ENLKDVYYKGTETE
+523 NLKKIWLPKSLRIVGMNAFVAGMEDLGADPIEDVYYAGSEDDWNSINFVDGIRPSGTVHYNAE
-537 WKEVARG
+537 
-544 WPIEGDPLIKLD
+544 
-556 TIFHFETDAPATPL
+556 TPL

-616 GDETVDVYDLQMIY
+616 GDETVDVYDLQTIY

>member
-38 QTMPAEPQEEA
+38 QTMPAEPQKEA

-95 AMKDWEFYGNNVSP
+95 AMKNWKNYYDPSP
-109 WKESKDQ
+109 WEKNDQ
-116 ITRVV
+116 ITHVV
-121 IKSGVTSIGNN
+121 IESGVTSIGNS
-132 AFSSCF
+132 AFWGCF

-146 DTVTRIGR
+146 DTVTRIGG

-164 SLDISRV
+164 SLDISCV

-218 IGVTVFGECESLA
+218 IGVTVFASCESLT
-231 SITLPRTVTSI
+231 SIKIPSTVTSI
-242 GSYAFDDTA
+242 GSYAFDQSA
-251 IRTIDIPNGVTE
+251 IQNISIPDGVTE
-263 IGERAFGQCPNL
+263 IGERAFSYCPNL
-275 TELVIPDSVV
+275 TELVIPDSVL
-285 KIGLNVV
+285 KIGDKIV
-292 EGCSKLRSI
+292 EGSSKLRSI
-301 YIGKNVTSLFETFG
+301 HLGKGVENIFWVNSIAGANEFRTFQDCESLT
-315 GYGSFVR
+315 Y
-322 VPFADCSALATIT
+322 IT
-335 VNKDNQSYTAV
+335 VDPDNQYYTAE
-346 DNVLFDKEMKQL
+346 DNVLFNKDKTEVY
-358 IRCAPAKTGSYSLP
+358 RSAPGKTGSY
-372 ASVTSIYWREA
+372 
-383 FADSQLTDITIP
+383 
-395 EGVTVIPKLTF
+395 
-406 MNSAV
+406 
-411 RTVILPK
+411 
-418 TLTTIYESAFKGC
+418 
-431 TNLTSIAIPEGIEN
+431 
-445 IEAETFY
+445 
-452 NCTSLAR
+452 
-459 VTLPNSLRR
+459 TLPNSVKTMENTFIFEDSQL
-468 IYSEAFSGC
+468 S
-477 TGLGS
+477 S
-482 IVIPEGTWYIANHA
+482 IVIPEG
-496 FFGCTA
+496 
-502 MAYVGFPKTIASI
+502 VQGFPRCTFKNCT
-515 EEAAFLGC
+515 
-523 ENLKDVYYKGTETE
+523 NLKEIWLPKSLKVVGQNAFVASMEDLGADPIEDVYYAGSKDDWNDIYFADGGRPSGTVHYNAE
-537 WKEVARG
+537 
-544 WPIEGDPLIKLD
+544 
-556 TIFHFETDAPATPL
+556 TPL

-616 GDETVDVYDLQMIY
+616 GDETVDVYDLQTIY
-630 EMACGLQ
+630 EIACGLQ

>member
-38 QTMPAEPQEEA
+38 QTMPAEPQKEA

-109 WKESKDQ
+109 WEESKDQ

-285 KIGLNVV
+285 KIGRNVV

-301 YIGKNVTSLFETFG
+301 HLGKGVENIFWVNSIAGANEFRTFQDCESLT
-315 GYGSFVR
+315 Y
-322 VPFADCSALATIT
+322 IT
-335 VNKDNQSYTAV
+335 VDPDNQYYTAE
-346 DNVLFDKEMKQL
+346 DNVLFNKDKTEVY
-358 IRCAPAKTGSYSLP
+358 RSAPGKTGSY
-372 ASVTSIYWREA
+372 
-383 FADSQLTDITIP
+383 
-395 EGVTVIPKLTF
+395 
-406 MNSAV
+406 
-411 RTVILPK
+411 
-418 TLTTIYESAFKGC
+418 
-431 TNLTSIAIPEGIEN
+431 
-445 IEAETFY
+445 
-452 NCTSLAR
+452 
-459 VTLPNSLRR
+459 TLPNSVKTMENTFIFEDSQL
-468 IYSEAFSGC
+468 S
-477 TGLGS
+477 S
-482 IVIPEGTWYIANHA
+482 IVIPEG
-496 FFGCTA
+496 
-502 MAYVGFPKTIASI
+502 VQGFPRCTFKNCT
-515 EEAAFLGC
+515 
-523 ENLKDVYYKGTETE
+523 NLKEIWLPKSLKVVGQNAFVASKEDLGADPIEDVYYAGSKDDWNDIYFADGGRPSGTVHYNAE
-537 WKEVARG
+537 
-544 WPIEGDPLIKLD
+544 
-556 TIFHFETDAPATPL
+556 TPL

>member
-38 QTMPAEPQEEA
+38 QTMPAEPQKEA

-95 AMKDWEFYGNNVSP
+95 AMKNWKNYYDPSP
-109 WKESKDQ
+109 WEENDQ
-116 ITRVV
+116 ITHVV
-121 IKSGVTSIGNN
+121 IESGVTSIGNS
-132 AFSSCF
+132 AFWGCF

-146 DTVTRIGR
+146 DTVTRIGG

-164 SLDISRV
+164 SLDISCV

-218 IGVTVFGECESLA
+218 IGVTVFASCESLT
-231 SITLPRTVTSI
+231 SIKIPSTVTSI
-242 GSYAFDDTA
+242 GSYAFDQSA
-251 IRTIDIPNGVTE
+251 IQNISIPDGVTE
-263 IGERAFGQCPNL
+263 IGERAFSYCPNL
-275 TELVIPDSVV
+275 TELVIPDSVL
-285 KIGLNVV
+285 KIGHKIV
-292 EGCSKLRSI
+292 EGSSKLRSI
-301 YIGKNVTSLFETFG
+301 HLGKGVENIFWVNSIAGANEFRTFQDCESLT
-315 GYGSFVR
+315 Y
-322 VPFADCSALATIT
+322 IT
-335 VNKDNQSYTAV
+335 VDPDNQYYTAE
-346 DNVLFDKEMKQL
+346 DNVLFNKDKTEVY
-358 IRCAPAKTGSYSLP
+358 RSAPGKTGSY
-372 ASVTSIYWREA
+372 
-383 FADSQLTDITIP
+383 
-395 EGVTVIPKLTF
+395 
-406 MNSAV
+406 
-411 RTVILPK
+411 
-418 TLTTIYESAFKGC
+418 
-431 TNLTSIAIPEGIEN
+431 
-445 IEAETFY
+445 
-452 NCTSLAR
+452 
-459 VTLPNSLRR
+459 TLPNSVKTMENTFIFEDSQL
-468 IYSEAFSGC
+468 S
-477 TGLGS
+477 S
-482 IVIPEGTWYIANHA
+482 IVIPEG
-496 FFGCTA
+496 
-502 MAYVGFPKTIASI
+502 VQGFPRCTFKNCT
-515 EEAAFLGC
+515 
-523 ENLKDVYYKGTETE
+523 NLKEIWLPKSLKVVGQNAFVASMEDLGADPIEDVYYAGSKDDWNDIYFADGGRPSGTVHYNAE
-537 WKEVARG
+537 
-544 WPIEGDPLIKLD
+544 
-556 TIFHFETDAPATPL
+556 TPL

-630 EMACGLQ
+630 EIACGLQ

>member
-1 MKKRA
+1 M
-6 MSLLL
+6 L

-95 AMKDWEFYGNNVSP
+95 AMKNWKNYYDPSP
-109 WKESKDQ
+109 WEKNDQ
-116 ITRVV
+116 ITHVV
-121 IKSGVTSIGNN
+121 IESGVTSIGNS
-132 AFSSCF
+132 AFWGCF

-218 IGVTVFGECESLA
+218 IGVTVFGSCESLT
-231 SITLPRTVTSI
+231 SIKIPSTVTSI
-242 GSYAFDDTA
+242 GSYAFDQSA
-251 IRTIDIPNGVTE
+251 IQTTNIPNGVTE
-263 IGERAFGQCPNL
+263 IGEMAFGQCPNL

-285 KIGLNVV
+285 KIGRNVV

-301 YIGKNVTSLFETFG
+301 HLGKGVENIFWVNSIAGANEFRTFQDCESLT
-315 GYGSFVR
+315 Y
-322 VPFADCSALATIT
+322 IT
-335 VNKDNQSYTAV
+335 VDPDNQYYTAE
-346 DNVLFDKEMKQL
+346 DNVLFNKDKTEVY
-358 IRCAPAKTGSYSLP
+358 RSAPGKTGSY
-372 ASVTSIYWREA
+372 
-383 FADSQLTDITIP
+383 
-395 EGVTVIPKLTF
+395 
-406 MNSAV
+406 
-411 RTVILPK
+411 
-418 TLTTIYESAFKGC
+418 
-431 TNLTSIAIPEGIEN
+431 
-445 IEAETFY
+445 
-452 NCTSLAR
+452 
-459 VTLPNSLRR
+459 TLPNSVKTMENTFIFEDSQL
-468 IYSEAFSGC
+468 S
-477 TGLGS
+477 S
-482 IVIPEGTWYIANHA
+482 IVIPEG
-496 FFGCTA
+496 
-502 MAYVGFPKTIASI
+502 VQGFPRCTFKNCT
-515 EEAAFLGC
+515 
-523 ENLKDVYYKGTETE
+523 NLKEIWLPKSLKVVGQNAFVASMEDLGADPIEDVYYAGSKDDWNDIYFADGGRPSGTVHYNAE
-537 WKEVARG
+537 
-544 WPIEGDPLIKLD
+544 
-556 TIFHFETDAPATPL
+556 TPL

-591 FLTGQKQGDDA
+591 FLTGQMQGDDA

>member
-95 AMKDWEFYGNNVSP
+95 AMKNWKNYYDPSP
-109 WKESKDQ
+109 WEKNDQ
-116 ITRVV
+116 ITHVV
-121 IKSGVTSIGNN
+121 IESGVTSIGNN
-132 AFSSCF
+132 AFWCCF

-146 DTVTRIGR
+146 DTVTRIGDG
-154 EAIYACLNLT
+154 AIYACLNLT
-164 SLDISRV
+164 SLDISCV

-218 IGVTVFGECESLA
+218 IGVTVFASCESLT
-231 SITLPRTVTSI
+231 SIKIPSTVTSI
-242 GSYAFDDTA
+242 GSYAFDQSA
-251 IRTIDIPNGVTE
+251 IQNISIPDGVTE
-263 IGERAFGQCPNL
+263 IGERAFSYCPNL
-275 TELVIPDSVV
+275 TELVIPDSVL
-285 KIGLNVV
+285 KIGHNIV
-292 EGCSKLRSI
+292 EGSSKLRSI
-301 YIGKNVTSLFETFG
+301 HLGKGVENIFWVNSIAGANEFRTFQDCESLT
-315 GYGSFVR
+315 Y
-322 VPFADCSALATIT
+322 IT
-335 VNKDNQSYTAV
+335 VDPDNQYYTAE
-346 DNVLFDKEMKQL
+346 DNVLFNKDKTEVY
-358 IRCAPAKTGSYSLP
+358 RSAPGKTGSY
-372 ASVTSIYWREA
+372 
-383 FADSQLTDITIP
+383 
-395 EGVTVIPKLTF
+395 
-406 MNSAV
+406 
-411 RTVILPK
+411 
-418 TLTTIYESAFKGC
+418 
-431 TNLTSIAIPEGIEN
+431 
-445 IEAETFY
+445 
-452 NCTSLAR
+452 
-459 VTLPNSLRR
+459 TLPNSVKTMENTFIFEDSQL
-468 IYSEAFSGC
+468 S
-477 TGLGS
+477 S
-482 IVIPEGTWYIANHA
+482 IVIPEG
-496 FFGCTA
+496 
-502 MAYVGFPKTIASI
+502 VQGFPRCTFKNCT
-515 EEAAFLGC
+515 
-523 ENLKDVYYKGTETE
+523 NLKEIWLPKSLKVVGQNAFVASMEDLGADPIEDVYYAGSKDDWNDIYFADGGRPSGTVHYNAE
-537 WKEVARG
+537 
-544 WPIEGDPLIKLD
+544 
-556 TIFHFETDAPATPL
+556 TPL

-616 GDETVDVYDLQMIY
+616 GDETVDVYDLQTIY
-630 EMACGLQ
+630 EIACGL

>member
-67 SGTCGAEGDGSNLR
+67 SCTCGAEGDGSNLR

-95 AMKDWEFYGNNVSP
+95 AMKNWKNYYDPSP
-109 WKESKDQ
+109 WEKNDQ
-116 ITRVV
+116 ITHVV
-121 IKSGVTSIGNN
+121 IESGVTSIGNS
-132 AFSSCF
+132 AFWGCF

-218 IGVTVFGECESLA
+218 IGVTVFGSCESLT
-231 SITLPRTVTSI
+231 SIKIPSTVTSI
-242 GSYAFDDTA
+242 GSYAFDQSA
-251 IRTIDIPNGVTE
+251 IQTTNIPNGVTE
-263 IGERAFGQCPNL
+263 IGEMAFGQCPNL

-285 KIGLNVV
+285 KIGRNVV

-301 YIGKNVTSLFETFG
+301 HLGKGVENIFWVNSIAGANEFRTFQDCESLT
-315 GYGSFVR
+315 Y
-322 VPFADCSALATIT
+322 IT
-335 VNKDNQSYTAV
+335 VDPDNQYYTAE
-346 DNVLFDKEMKQL
+346 DNVLFNKDKTEVY
-358 IRCAPAKTGSYSLP
+358 RSAPGKTGSY
-372 ASVTSIYWREA
+372 
-383 FADSQLTDITIP
+383 
-395 EGVTVIPKLTF
+395 
-406 MNSAV
+406 
-411 RTVILPK
+411 
-418 TLTTIYESAFKGC
+418 
-431 TNLTSIAIPEGIEN
+431 
-445 IEAETFY
+445 
-452 NCTSLAR
+452 
-459 VTLPNSLRR
+459 TLPNSVKTMENTFIFEDSQL
-468 IYSEAFSGC
+468 S
-477 TGLGS
+477 S
-482 IVIPEGTWYIANHA
+482 IVIPEG
-496 FFGCTA
+496 
-502 MAYVGFPKTIASI
+502 VQGFPRCTFKNCT
-515 EEAAFLGC
+515 
-523 ENLKDVYYKGTETE
+523 NLKEIWLPKSLKVVGQNAFVASMEDLGADPIEDVYYAGSKDDWNDIYFADGGRPSGTVHYNAE
-537 WKEVARG
+537 
-544 WPIEGDPLIKLD
+544 
-556 TIFHFETDAPATPL
+556 TPL

-591 FLTGQKQGDDA
+591 FLTGQMQGDDA

>member
-6 MSLLL
+6 ISLLL
-11 ALVMMLALLPAQT
+11 AVVMALALLPAQT

-146 DTVTRIGR
+146 DTVTRIGDM
-154 EAIYACLNLT
+154 AIYACLNLT

-218 IGVTVFGECESLA
+218 IGVTVFGACESLA

-242 GSYAFDDTA
+242 GSYAFHDTA

-263 IGERAFGQCPNL
+263 IGEMAFGQCPNL

-285 KIGLNVV
+285 KIGRNIV
-292 EGCSKLRSI
+292 ERCSKLRSI
-301 YIGKNVTSLFETFG
+301 HLGKSVADIFGVYSIAGANEFRTFQDCESLT
-315 GYGSFVR
+315 Y
-322 VPFADCSALATIT
+322 IT
-335 VNKDNQSYTAV
+335 VDPDNQYYTAE
-346 DNVLFDKEMKQL
+346 DNVLFNKAKTEVY
-358 IRCAPAKTGSYSLP
+358 RSAPGKTGSYTLP
-372 ASVTSIYWREA
+372 SSVTQMSNTFIFE
-383 FADSQLTDITIP
+383 DSQL
-395 EGVTVIPKLTF
+395 
-406 MNSAV
+406 S
-411 RTVILPK
+411 
-418 TLTTIYESAFKGC
+418 
-431 TNLTSIAIPEGIEN
+431 
-445 IEAETFY
+445 
-452 NCTSLAR
+452 
-459 VTLPNSLRR
+459 
-468 IYSEAFSGC
+468 
-477 TGLGS
+477 S
-482 IVIPEGTWYIANHA
+482 IVIPEG
-496 FFGCTA
+496 
-502 MAYVGFPKTIASI
+502 VQGFPRCTFKNCT
-515 EEAAFLGC
+515 
-523 ENLKDVYYKGTETE
+523 NLKEIWLPKSLKVVGQNAFVASMEDLGADPIEDVYYAGSKDDWNDIYFADGGRPSGTVHYNAE
-537 WKEVARG
+537 
-544 WPIEGDPLIKLD
+544 
-556 TIFHFETDAPATPL
+556 TPL
-570 LPGCPTG
+570 LPGNPTG
-577 GDKVQI
+577 SGKVDI
-583 QDVAFVYE
+583 QDVAFAYE
-591 FLTGQKQGDDA
+591 YLTGQKQGENA
-602 VKEGSAQWNAMNVN
+602 VEENSAQWNAMDVN
-616 GDETVDVYDLQMIY
+616 GDKTVDVYDLQAIY
-630 EMACGLQ
+630 EMAVGLR

>member
-285 KIGLNVV
+285 KIGRNVV

-301 YIGKNVTSLFETFG
+301 HLGKGVENIFWVNSIAGANEFRTFQDCESLT
-315 GYGSFVR
+315 Y
-322 VPFADCSALATIT
+322 IT
-335 VNKDNQSYTAV
+335 VDPDNQYYTAE
-346 DNVLFDKEMKQL
+346 DNVLFNKDKTEVY
-358 IRCAPAKTGSYSLP
+358 RSAPGKTGSY
-372 ASVTSIYWREA
+372 
-383 FADSQLTDITIP
+383 
-395 EGVTVIPKLTF
+395 
-406 MNSAV
+406 
-411 RTVILPK
+411 
-418 TLTTIYESAFKGC
+418 
-431 TNLTSIAIPEGIEN
+431 
-445 IEAETFY
+445 
-452 NCTSLAR
+452 
-459 VTLPNSLRR
+459 TLPNSVKTMENTFIFEDSQL
-468 IYSEAFSGC
+468 S
-477 TGLGS
+477 S
-482 IVIPEGTWYIANHA
+482 IVIPEG
-496 FFGCTA
+496 
-502 MAYVGFPKTIASI
+502 VQGFPRCTFKNCT
-515 EEAAFLGC
+515 
-523 ENLKDVYYKGTETE
+523 NLKEIWLPKSLKVVGQNAFVASMEDLGADPIEDVYYAGSKDDWNDIYFADGGRPSGTVHYNAE
-537 WKEVARG
+537 
-544 WPIEGDPLIKLD
+544 
-556 TIFHFETDAPATPL
+556 TPL

-616 GDETVDVYDLQMIY
+616 GDETVDVYDLQTIY

>member
-32 PGEAEE
+32 PGEAED
-38 QTMPAEPQEEA
+38 QTMPAEPQKEA

-218 IGVTVFGECESLA
+218 IGVTVFGACESLA

-285 KIGLNVV
+285 KIGRNVV

-301 YIGKNVTSLFETFG
+301 HLGKGVENIFWVNSIAGANEFRTFQDCESLT
-315 GYGSFVR
+315 Y
-322 VPFADCSALATIT
+322 IT
-335 VNKDNQSYTAV
+335 VDPDNQYYTAE
-346 DNVLFDKEMKQL
+346 DNVLFNKDKTEVY
-358 IRCAPAKTGSYSLP
+358 RSAPGKTGSY
-372 ASVTSIYWREA
+372 
-383 FADSQLTDITIP
+383 
-395 EGVTVIPKLTF
+395 
-406 MNSAV
+406 
-411 RTVILPK
+411 
-418 TLTTIYESAFKGC
+418 
-431 TNLTSIAIPEGIEN
+431 
-445 IEAETFY
+445 
-452 NCTSLAR
+452 
-459 VTLPNSLRR
+459 TLPNSVKTMENTFIFEDSQL
-468 IYSEAFSGC
+468 S
-477 TGLGS
+477 S
-482 IVIPEGTWYIANHA
+482 IVIPEG
-496 FFGCTA
+496 
-502 MAYVGFPKTIASI
+502 VQGFPRCTFKNCT
-515 EEAAFLGC
+515 
-523 ENLKDVYYKGTETE
+523 NLKEIWLPKSLKVVGQNAFVASKEDLGADPIEDVYYAGSKDDWNDIYFADGGRPSGTVHYNAE
-537 WKEVARG
+537 
-544 WPIEGDPLIKLD
+544 
-556 TIFHFETDAPATPL
+556 TPL

>member
-95 AMKDWEFYGNNVSP
+95 AMKDWGFYGNNVSP
-109 WKESKDQ
+109 WCENEQ
-116 ITRVV
+116 ITSVV
-121 IKSGVTSIGNN
+121 IGEGVTTIGDNAFFSCRQVAKVKLPTTLKSIGSCAFYN
-132 AFSSCF
+132 ASLKNIDIPDGVTTLSMAFQNCRGLTAINVPSSV
-138 YLTDISMP
+138 TDI
-146 DTVTRIGR
+146 DAAFCNCIG
-154 EAIYACLNLT
+154 LT
-164 SLDISRV
+164 S
-171 KTFDAGALCNS
+171 
-182 GLTEV
+182 
-187 AIPSGITELPGNLL
+187 
-201 SSCKKLTKV
+201 V
-210 TLPEGITK
+210 TLPEGLKELGDYTFSECTSLTSIK
-218 IGVTVFGECESLA
+218 IPS
-231 SITLPRTVTSI
+231 TVTSI
-242 GSYAFDDTA
+242 GSYAFDQSA

-315 GYGSFVR
+315 GYGSFQR

-383 FADSQLTDITIP
+383 FADSQLTDITIH

-502 MAYVGFPKTIASI
+502 MAYVGFPKTIARI

-591 FLTGQKQGDDA
+591 FLTGQMQGDDA